1 MDLKELTRRRNE
13 AKEMAKELKR
23 MQSEAQ
29 YLKSEST
36 IEDNEEAKNKRV
48 QTENANEN
56 RGASLDNWRPYE
68 LHGINVPEFKI
79 PVKSS
84 NNYEVYKREQ
94 LSRILTFIDF
104 AKRKR
109 LKSGC
114 TAMPI
119 PTTSRLNL
127 MIWGHPMAI
136 TRAIEFM
143 KEIGLIKAFTNEYRF
158 NAPFKGENYGKIY
171 AYFKENEEKV
181 IEYCKDNN
189 IHKYIIKNVEEIETK
204 EQMEALEDIKNRIN
218 FDISSVRF
226 GKGLKLEKPEGF
238 SVSEF
243 KDFLTQC
250 LYCNYPEFKF
260 YQMKAD
266 EINDNFYEE
275 YPEFKIRFKPHFT
288 WKGKTVVKIG
298 IRAANEYCCKEKEER
313 KLLLAQYGFN
323 LKKDVRSSV
332 PRITLSINKGH
343 WIDED
348 IDIYK
353 LINDEFAPDVEFTEE
368 YRDILKEYVLPT
380 YFEEGSDKMI
390 GKNATY
396 KFRLSKREKKEV
408 DAMLGRLRRALVKAV
423 GGKTFGSEIFYIES
437 CIYIMTLYDLLTS
450 RHMVWLVYDA
460 FYSNGEEDQETY
472 ETMLREGIKINFK
485 NFYEQSIF
493 YNFSEESNVGKENFK
508 KGKSIKE
515 ITKAVAEKYK
525 IKIVGDI

>member
-1 MDLKELTRRRNE
+1 MDLKELTQRRNE
-13 AKEMAKELKR
+13 AKEMAKELRR
-23 MQSEAQ
+23 MRREAA
-29 YLKSEST
+29 LNSEST
-36 IEDNEEAKNKRV
+36 YVNKEDKKIER
-48 QTENANEN
+48 TLNEN
-56 RGASLDNWRPYE
+56 TKEKGGVSLDNWRPCE
-68 LHGINVPEFKI
+68 LHDVPVPEFNI

-94 LSRILTFIDF
+94 LSKILTFIDF
-104 AKRKR
+104 VKRKR

-143 KEIGLIKAFTNEYRF
+143 KEIGLIKTFVNEYRF

-243 KDFLTQC
+243 KVFLTQC

-260 YQMKAD
+260 YQTKAD
-266 EINDNFYEE
+266 EINKNFYEE

-313 KLLLAQYGFN
+313 KLLLDQYGFN